1 MAAECS
7 DGGPS
12 GQDEVGRENGL
23 LSSGGASMS
32 ERFFISAPPHG
43 GHATLAGDEARHLVR
58 VLRATVGDRVRV
70 FDGSGAEWPARVA
83 AVGRDEVALDCDPP
97 LPPQAEAGPGR
108 LTLGVALPKGER
120 QKWLVEKLTEL
131 GVARLVPL
139 DTDRGVAEATPAA
152 RERLGRGVIE
162 ACKQCGRNRLME
174 IGAPRTVAAA
184 IAAMPGGSRVV
195 IADPG
200 GAPLDP
206 VGLAAG
212 ATNVLALVGP
222 EGGFTAAELAAAE
235 AAGAVRASLGP
246 HVLRIETAAIAL
258 AARFTHPIR

>member
-1 MAAECS
+1 
-7 DGGPS
+7 
-12 GQDEVGRENGL
+12 
-23 LSSGGASMS
+23 
-32 ERFFISAPPHG
+32 
-43 GHATLAGDEARHLVR
+43 
-58 VLRATVGDRVRV
+58 
-70 FDGSGAEWPARVA
+70 
-83 AVGRDEVALDCDPP
+83 
-97 LPPQAEAGPGR
+97 
-108 LTLGVALPKGER
+108 VALPKGER